1 MSAPLLHVAPAIV
14 PQGVLAFVPIARGL
28 HDARAHLRADELSL
42 LATLA
47 PVRRDAFV
55 AGRIALRT
63 ALHAV
68 NPELASAPLLRTSR
82 GAPLLPP
89 GVCGSVSHKRGRA
102 VALAAPEGDA
112 HVGVDLE
119 ERPRRVHSD
128 KRDATGALA
137 RRILTPRE
145 FEGLAGLDALEQRAA
160 TLLYFALKESV
171 YKAIDPY
178 VERYVRFTE
187 VEIDIESAG
196 FADEREGTGA
206 VRLLMPECD
215 HTPIAAE
222 VAWWLEPEWI
232 VAVAVAR
239 RS

>member
-1 MSAPLLHVAPAIV
+1 VR
-14 PQGVLAFVPIARGL
+14 QGVLAFVPIARGL
-28 HDARAHLRADELSL
+28 HDARGHLRADELSL

-47 PVRRDAFV
+47 PVRRDGFV
-55 AGRIALRT
+55 AGRIALRA

-102 VALAAPEGDA
+102 VALAAPEGDG

-119 ERPRRVHSD
+119 ERPRMM
-128 KRDATGALA
+128 ATGKREASSNALA

-145 FEGLAGLDALEQRAA
+145 FEGLAGLDALEHRAA

-187 VEIDIESAG
+187 VEIDIEIAG
-196 FADEREGTGA
+196 VAEEREGTGA

-222 VAWWLEPEWI
+222 VAWRLEPEWI